1 MVTLKVGKN
10 ELYKTINEAVSHVKG
25 ETTLLLMD
33 DYYFEK
39 VIINKPYITID
50 GQNKATICYNDYA
63 LKLHEDGR
71 EYVTFRT
78 YTLLVKAPHVTLKN
92 LTVENS
98 AGEGYIVGQ
107 AVAVHLYH
115 DDIKC
120 INCTFKAYQDT
131 LFCGPLSPDLIE
143 RYIDLLPEDERI
155 HNGEFHHEF
164 TSCTI
169 IGTFDFIF
177 GGASADFNNCKI
189 ISLPTKNNSFIV
201 APNHDP
207 ENTYGMNFNNCEI
220 LKDENTKD
228 ESVFLA
234 RPWREYGK
242 VHFNNCYLDSHIHK
256 EGFSIW
262 EGTDRHINC
271 RFEESS
277 SRGPGASNNTR
288 ISWAKIK

>member
-1 MVTLKVGKN
+1 MVIIKVGKN

-50 GQNKATICYNDYA
+50 GQNKATICYNDDA
-63 LKLHEDGR
+63 LKIHEDGR

-164 TSCTI
+164 TNCTI

-177 GGASADFNNCKI
+177 GGASANFNNCKI

-271 RFEESS
+271 RFEESN